1 MKKLL
6 LLFSGFLVCGA
17 LGVWGVGSYLSKS
30 ANHRITMPDIGFE
43 SVAYGR
49 THGSFLDAG
58 SRQQCAL
65 LLHGVNADRT
75 SMIDRAKFLKTLGIS
90 SLAIDLQAHG
100 LTMALFPLRVVDYF
114 HPTR

>member
-1 MKKLL
+1 MKKVL
-6 LLFSGFLVCGA
+6 LLFAGFLVCGA

-65 LLHGVNADRT
+65 LLHGVHADRT
-75 SMIDRAKFLKTLGIS
+75 SMIDRAKFLPDYHHDS
-90 SLAIDLQAHG
+90 ALQNY
-100 LTMALFPLRVVDYF
+100 T
-114 HPTR
+114 